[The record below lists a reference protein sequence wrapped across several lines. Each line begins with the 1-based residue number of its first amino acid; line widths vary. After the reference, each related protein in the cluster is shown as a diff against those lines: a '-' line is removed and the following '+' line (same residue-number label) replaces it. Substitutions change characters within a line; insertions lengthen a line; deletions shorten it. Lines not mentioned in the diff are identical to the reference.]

1 MSWPAA
7 AVLPGSEAQ
16 EDGHTHTNLE
26 DIVHLP
32 MIQEKT
38 KRRKKTHCLMGCSLT
53 HSFGACHRLPQEVSI
68 VGREQGGPGGVV
80 QRQPCLLVPQVCRT
94 LVCPRHSSE
103 SGVTHKDNRL
113 VLRHPENSNT
123 GAPEHEGI
131 FVLQEVV
138 LGLFMRTSGTKHEG
152 NSVFHQCFDIT
163 SSDRRIQPPCCFLT
177 TSAPAPVEPG
187 SSPRGLNGKCCQL
200 NPDAV
205 SRAFIK
211 PTYQVGIKTTCVLQ
225 SNAVSAPVAPKS
237 LFTPLCQ
244 ALGLGMLIT
253 STLLIP
259 WHLLADCCSLL
270 LLGHKLPTS
279 KALHVLILS
288 SPCCCRALC
297 LRLSC

>member
-32 MIQEKT
+32 MIQEKM
-38 KRRKKTHCLMGCSLT
+38 KRRKKTHFLMGCSLT

>member
-32 MIQEKT
+32 MIQEKR

-163 SSDRRIQPPCCFLT
+163 SGDRRIRPPCCFLT

-211 PTYQVGIKTTCVLQ
+211 PTHQVGIKTTCVLQ

-259 WHLLADCCSLL
+259 WHLLAVHSCCW
-270 LLGHKLPTS
+270 GT
-279 KALHVLILS
+279 S
-288 SPCCCRALC
+288 SPPVRPYTF
-297 LRLSC
+297 